1 MSLDSVGLAFE
12 QPGKK
17 RAMFELQG
25 IPNTSLTPNE
35 AESTI
40 RSSPVLSLNVV
51 MTPRQSDELAE
62 QFPEQLDKLAH
73 HAAWHLGGIT
83 LNIFGGPEV
92 AIVLLSQPE
101 VRTIRLRGSRLCPY
115 MRLLVAG

>member
-1 MSLDSVGLAFE
+1 
-12 QPGKK
+12 
-17 RAMFELQG
+17 MFELQG

-40 RSSPVLSLNVV
+40 RSLPVLSLNAV

-73 HAAWHLGGIT
+73 HAAWHFGGIT
-83 LNIFGGPEV
+83 LKLFRGPEV
-92 AIVLLSQPE
+92 VIILLQQPE
-101 VRTIRLRGSRLCPY
+101 VRTIRLKGAEVVPLHAATGRRI
-115 MRLLVAG
+115 RA